1 MENNQIS
8 ENENSNIP
16 NEPDFDKLINSL
28 PEHTPSAPL
37 EPEETPQKTYAYK
50 TDSLLF
56 HFLSIFGIV
65 FLSVF
70 FFFGIY
76 LTPITVV
83 GESMLPNIN
92 KQTTSA
98 TDTSHCDVVYYR
110 EKYSYTYGDIV
121 IISNETSQYINNAK
135 LTDPVDFLI
144 KRIIACP
151 GDTITFYLDNQ
162 SDDNLYYYYKVI
174 VKNSNGEEVELN
186 ENSYIKEQMF
196 VNSTTL
202 EHDGYSGYMKNIAEA
217 IVNGSGFYSI
227 KLSENGYFAMGDN
240 RNYSSDSR
248 VFGEINKDD
257 IRGNVR
263 IQVEYGDNVWIALIK
278 KLKSYL
284 SCTLIALKEN
294 L

>member
-16 NEPDFDKLINSL
+16 NEPDFDELINSL
-28 PEHTPSAPL
+28 PEHTSFAQP
-37 EPEETPQKTYAYK
+37 EPEEEPQKTYAYK

-70 FFFGIY
+70 FIFGIY

-98 TDTSHCDVVYYR
+98 TDTSHCDIVYYR
-110 EKYSYTYGDIV
+110 EKDSYTYGDIV

-162 SDDNLYYYYKVI
+162 SDDNIYYYYKVL
-174 VKNSNGEEVELN
+174 VKNPSGDEVELN
-186 ENSYIKEQMF
+186 EDSYIKEAM
-196 VNSTTL
+196 VINRTTL
-202 EHDGYSGYMKNIAEA
+202 EYDGYSGHMKTIAEA
-217 IVNGSGFYSI
+217 IVNGNGVYSI
-227 KLSENGYFAMGDN
+227 KISDNGYFAMGDN

-248 VFGEINKDD
+248 VFGEINKND
-257 IRGNVR
+257 ICGNVR